1 MADDHPN
8 LTVEILKQ
16 IRDGIS
22 QLETNLGDRI
32 DTLRAELKGELVELR
47 GAVSQHGR
55 IVDHAL
61 HVSLEDSGRLEAIEG
76 RLRTLEDEMRALR
89 EGR

>member
-1 MADDHPN
+1 VADDHPN

-47 GAVSQHGR
+47 GAVSQQ
-55 IVDHAL
+55 
-61 HVSLEDSGRLEAIEG
+61 
-76 RLRTLEDEMRALR
+76 MRALR